1 MTYHKV
7 NAPTCLQIFTKVD
20 QENQNAKNSHT
31 SVSNDIDTLGS
42 ACTGKSAKL
51 ASSLNAVY
59 NRVLTTAMTGSEQQ
73 VSSAVTGGRQA
84 VAAIQR
90 ADAEMAATTENA
102 ERQAN
107 NVDEVRIT
115 DGKKA

>member
-7 NAPTCLQIFTKVD
+7 NAPTCFEIFRKAEQD
-20 QENQNAKNSHT
+20 NASAKESHK
-31 SVSNDIDTLGS
+31 SISDEIDALGS

-59 NRVLTTAMTGSEQQ
+59 NRVLTAAMTGAEQQ
-73 VSSAVTGGRQA
+73 VTGAVAGGRNA

-90 ADAEMAATTENA
+90 ADAEMATATEHA
-102 ERQAN
+102 EREAN
-107 NVDEVRIT
+107 RVDEARIT
-115 DGKKA
+115 DGKRV

>member
-7 NAPTCLQIFTKVD
+7 NAPACFGIFTKTE
-20 QENQNAKNSHT
+20 QENQNAKNSHQ
-31 SVSNDIDTLGS
+31 SVSHDIDALGS

-73 VSSAVTGGRQA
+73 VASAVAGGRQA
-84 VAAIQR
+84 VATIQR
-90 ADAEMAATTENA
+90 ADAEMASATESA
-102 ERQAN
+102 ERRAHS
-107 NVDEVRIT
+107 VDEVRIT
-115 DGKKA
+115 DGKNI